1 MVTPTPAKDLQRPA
15 RQAGPD
21 VTFGCVGDRKLR
33 YTLFYFSRTLPVE
46 YTVTVIPRRDAH
58 DHERVVLP
66 AMIRL
71 RRMHKIVR
79 CNCSIAPGAAT
90 APRLQ
95 SAAEPS
101 EEAVSVVSAVARG
114 SGQRCPRR
122 RYRRA
127 GALGRGAAGPV
138 LLHVGTA
145 FVEPTDGHTY
155 DPTDGATTDP
165 YPAVPACPWVA
176 TDDPAAMACAMAA
189 VLKRAKA
196 LASPIVVSFMVVA
209 FLVV

>member
-1 MVTPTPAKDLQRPA
+1 
-15 RQAGPD
+15 
-21 VTFGCVGDRKLR
+21 
-33 YTLFYFSRTLPVE
+33 
-46 YTVTVIPRRDAH
+46 
-58 DHERVVLP
+58 
-66 AMIRL
+66 
-71 RRMHKIVR
+71 
-79 CNCSIAPGAAT
+79 
-90 APRLQ
+90 
-95 SAAEPS
+95 
-101 EEAVSVVSAVARG
+101 
-114 SGQRCPRR
+114 
-122 RYRRA
+122 
-127 GALGRGAAGPV
+127 V

-176 TDDPAAMACAMAA
+176 TDDPAVMACAMAA